1 MAYVHLVSQDISEDY
16 LGKILLLLIPIE
28 IPILELLTDV
38 SHFTVDTFFL
48 ELPDPTRS
56 QIRDV
61 LRS

>member
-1 MAYVHLVSQDISEDY
+1 MADVHLVSQDISEHH
-16 LGKILLLLIPIE
+16 LGEILLLLIPIE
-28 IPILELLTDV
+28 VPILELLTDV

-48 ELPDPTRS
+48 ELPDSTCS